1 MTPRPLN
8 TKPPMLPTLQRKPPN
23 YPAYSYADF
32 IDSGQLS
39 DCDELFLSTLWVC
52 HGMARVPLI
61 NQEDLPED
69 YQYLMSEDALGEPN
83 IFRAMGNNPKVMQ
96 SYMRYGTTLWNESGL
111 TFRERELAILAAANA
126 LSSEYEWHQHV
137 HLGRDADISADEMKR
152 INRDDLDAFDGNEQA
167 LIRYARAF
175 AINNITD
182 RIHDEFAD
190 HYDTKTV
197 VGTTMLSSH
206 YIATAAALEALDVP
220 LEEEFIGWD
229 LENE

>member
-8 TKPPMLPTLQRKPPN
+8 TKPPMLSPFQRKPPD
-23 YPAYSYADF
+23 YHPHTLADF
-32 IDSGQLS
+32 IGSVQMSG
-39 DCDELFLSTLWVC
+39 CDELFLPTLWVC
-52 HGMARVPLI
+52 HGMARVQLI

-111 TFRERELAILAAANA
+111 SFRERELAILAAANA

-137 HLGRDADISADEMKR
+137 HLGRDADITDDEIKR
-152 INRDDLDAFDGNEQA
+152 INRDELDAFDDNERA

-175 AINNITD
+175 ASNNITD
-182 RIHDEFAD
+182 HIHDELAD